1 VAYYRCFCDSFY
13 CCVLITGSKGDA
25 AQAGA
30 GAAMGC
36 GYVILQIFFALLG
49 LFLLF
54 KIGAWLF
61 G

>member
-1 VAYYRCFCDSFY
+1 M
-13 CCVLITGSKGDA
+13 ITGSKGDA

-54 KIGAWLF
+54 KIDAWLF